1 MTGSR
6 WRVLKPKATDQFGG
20 GHAGRWIAA
29 EVGGWATE
37 VFDTHAE
44 ALAHADR
51 RARTIEVPLPADPD
65 RIAPDVGWT
74 SYGTADGSP
83 HILRRFCTPDGEPF
97 DLYDRYIERFAL
109 ALLAHHYRGLSHES

>member
-29 EVGGWATE
+29 EVGGWAAE

-44 ALAHADR
+44 ALAYADEQSR
-51 RARTIEVPLPADPD
+51 TVTVTLPPATSRAVFDAGRGYTTYVNW
-65 RIAPDVGWT
+65 DVHGWAWLE
-74 SYGTADGSP
+74 SDGG
-83 HILRRFCTPDGEPF
+83 IFAIT
-97 DLYDRYIERFAL
+97 DLEREAL
-109 ALLAHHYRGLSHES
+109 ALHLLAHHYRKARA